1 MVINPGR
8 NRYGRTIGD
17 AMSPEANVYP
27 SVSLSAVVSAVVG
40 VAFQVGIGPL
50 IFRHALVLVC
60 DEVLLRAPENI
71 DRPSAIDTGWV
82 FRHQLFPYTV
92 DSVEGG
98 QCREVV
104 PQCLDVGVK
113 VMHCFACLPSPERH

>member
-17 AMSPEANVYP
+17 AISPEANVYP

-60 DEVLLRAPENI
+60 NDVLLRAPENI
-71 DRPSAIDTGWV
+71 DRLSAMDTRWV
-82 FRHQLFPYTV
+82 FRHQPPIGR
-92 DSVEGG
+92 SEG
-98 QCREVV
+98 RA
-104 PQCLDVGVK
+104 PQSWHTASSRYC
-113 VMHCFACLPSPERH
+113 

>member
-17 AMSPEANVYP
+17 AILREANVYP
-27 SVSLSAVVSAVVG
+27 SVSLSPVVSAVVG

-82 FRHQLFPYTV
+82 FRHQPPV
-92 DSVEGG
+92 GQSEG
-98 QCREVV
+98 RA
-104 PQCLDVGVK
+104 PQ
-113 VMHCFACLPSPERH
+113 SRHTA